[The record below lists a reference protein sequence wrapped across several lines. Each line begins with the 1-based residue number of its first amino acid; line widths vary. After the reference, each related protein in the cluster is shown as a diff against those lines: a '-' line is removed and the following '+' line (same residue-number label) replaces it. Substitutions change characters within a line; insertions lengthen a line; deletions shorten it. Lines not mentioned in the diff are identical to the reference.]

1 MFSNLYDGFN
11 VNWDQ
16 VETDPLIRPL
26 KGIQQNSKWHREGD
40 VYTHTC
46 LVTQAMLDKFSL
58 NDSIV
63 LSSSIENPQYRSL
76 LIHAALYHDLGKQVT
91 SVLGEDGLW
100 HAPDHAFESRKLLPS
115 ESSYALGQ
123 LVALHMDVLNL
134 NNEKDIKNIINQL
147 KGATFEQLLF
157 LKECDILGSQYDE
170 DQQQKDLKKLKELKT
185 LFYNCVYAPG
195 IEVKIVYIG
204 EYHNK
209 KLQKD
214 PKDVMQGVLKS
225 VITTDAPIEFIDKTF
240 EEKVTKIINKNT
252 FLVGHKLYK
261 IYETNK

>member
-1 MFSNLYDGFN
+1 MFSNLYDGFS

-26 KGIQQNSKWHREGD
+26 KGVQQNTNWHKEGD
-40 VYTHTC
+40 AYIHTC
-46 LVTQAMLDKFSL
+46 LVTQAMLDRFSL

-63 LSSSIENPQYRSL
+63 LSSPMENLEHKSL
-76 LIHAALYHDLGKQVT
+76 LIHAALYHDLGKRVT
-91 SVLGEDGLW
+91 SVQGEDGLW

-115 ESSYALGQ
+115 GTPDALGQ
-123 LVALHMDVLNL
+123 LIAFHMDVLKL
-134 NNEKDIKNIINQL
+134 NSEKEIKNIVNLL
-147 KGATFEQLLF
+147 KGANFEQLLF

-170 DQQQKDLKKLKELKT
+170 EQKQKDLEKLKELKT

-195 IEVKIVYIG
+195 TEVKIVYIG

-209 KLQKD
+209 KLQKN
-214 PKDVMQGVLKS
+214 PKDVIQGVLKS
-225 VITTDAPIEFIDKTF
+225 VISTDASIEFIDKTF

-261 IYETNK
+261 IYETNN